1 MLKCPSLL
9 VGRYRTPTGL
19 KERHMA
25 PESFSLVNVYRM
37 YELGK
42 GRKVGQKGIKL
53 PKLCRFGARND
64 SKG

>member
-1 MLKCPSLL
+1 
-9 VGRYRTPTGL
+9 
-19 KERHMA
+19 MA

-37 YELGK
+37 YELCK